1 MPQHLPTI
9 LVLPGGGYSRLSPR
23 TGEPA
28 AAWLRSIGWNAR
40 VVDYPVGA
48 KHPAPLLAIQS
59 EIAAERA
66 AGAKIVG
73 VMGFS
78 AGGHLA
84 GHAAVA
90 PVAKPHE
97 RPDFAVL
104 GYPVVSMTS
113 PTHEESRQNLIG
125 LDANALL
132 REDTSLEL
140 LVTPATPPMFI
151 WHTAADEPVPVAE
164 HSYPL
169 AAALAAAGVRHEL
182 HVFADGEH
190 GLGLAIGA
198 PAEAWLSLC
207 EIWLSSLR

>member
-1 MPQHLPTI
+1 MAANLPTI
-9 LVLPGGGYSRLSPR
+9 LVLPGGGYSRLAPHE
-23 TGEPA
+23 GEPV

-40 VVDYPVGA
+40 VVEYPVGA
-48 KHPAPLLAIQS
+48 KHPAPLLTIQS
-59 EIAAERA
+59 EIAKERA
-66 AGAKIVG
+66 LGAPLVG
-73 VMGFS
+73 VLGFS

-90 PVAKPHE
+90 PVADDNE

-104 GYPVVSMTS
+104 GYPVVSMVT
-113 PTHEESRQNLIG
+113 PTHAGSREELLG
-125 LDANALL
+125 PDANDYL
-132 REDTSLEL
+132 RQDTSIEL

-151 WHTAADEPVPVAE
+151 WHTAADAPVPVNE

-182 HVFADGEH
+182 HVFSDGEH
-190 GLGLAIGA
+190 GLGLAEGT
-198 PAEAWLSLC
+198 PAEAWQALC

>member
-1 MPQHLPTI
+1 VPHSLPTI
-9 LVLPGGGYSRLSPR
+9 LVLPGGGYSHLAPHE
-23 TGEPA
+23 GEPV

-40 VVDYPVGA
+40 VVEYPVA
-48 KHPAPLLAIQS
+48 TKHPGPLLAIQS
-59 EIAAERA
+59 EIAKERA
-66 AGAKIVG
+66 AGATTVG
-73 VMGFS
+73 VLGFS

-90 PVAKPHE
+90 PIAKPDE
-97 RPDFAVL
+97 RPDFVVL

-113 PTHEESRQNLIG
+113 PTHAGSRENLIG

-140 LVTPATPPMFI
+140 LVTTATPPMFI

-182 HVFADGEH
+182 HVFPDGEH
-190 GLGLAIGA
+190 GLGLAEGSS
-198 PAEAWLSLC
+198 AEAWQPLC
-207 EIWLSSLR
+207 EMWLNSLR

>member
-1 MPQHLPTI
+1 MPNTLPTI
-9 LVLPGGGYSRLSPR
+9 LVLPGGGYSRLAPHE
-23 TGEPA
+23 GEPV

-40 VVDYPVGA
+40 VVDYPVA
-48 KHPAPLLAIQS
+48 TKHPSPLLAIQS
-59 EIAAERA
+59 EIAKERA
-66 AGAKIVG
+66 AGATIVG
-73 VMGFS
+73 VLGFS

-90 PVAKPHE
+90 LIAKPEE

-104 GYPVVSMTS
+104 GYPVVSMIS
-113 PTHEESRQNLIG
+113 PTHVGSRENLIG
-125 LDANALL
+125 LDANTYL

-151 WHTAADEPVPVAE
+151 WHTAADEPVPLAE

-182 HVFADGEH
+182 HVFADGKH
-190 GLGLAIGA
+190 GLGLAEGTA
-198 PAEAWLSLC
+198 AEAWQALC

>member
-9 LVLPGGGYSRLSPR
+9 LVLPGGGYSGLAPHE
-23 TGEPA
+23 GEPV
-28 AAWLRSIGWNAR
+28 AAWLRSIGWNSR
-40 VVDYPVGA
+40 VVDYPVGT
-48 KHPAPLLAIQS
+48 KHPIPLLAIQS

-66 AGAKIVG
+66 AGAPMVG
-73 VMGFS
+73 VLGFS

-84 GHAAVA
+84 GHSAVA
-90 PVAKPHE
+90 PVAQPHE

-104 GYPVVSMTS
+104 CYPVVSMIS
-113 PTHEESRQNLIG
+113 PTHEGSRQNLIG

-182 HVFADGEH
+182 HVFSDGEH
-190 GLGLAIGA
+190 GLGLAEGTA
-198 PAEAWLSLC
+198 AEAWQSLC
-207 EIWLSSLR
+207 EIWLGSLR

>member
-1 MPQHLPTI
+1 MAANLPTI
-9 LVLPGGGYSRLSPR
+9 LVLPGGGYSRLAPHE
-23 TGEPA
+23 GEPV

-40 VVDYPVGA
+40 VVEYPVST

-59 EIAAERA
+59 EIAKERA
-66 AGAKIVG
+66 LGAPLVG
-73 VMGFS
+73 VLGFS

-90 PVAKPHE
+90 PVAKPEE

-104 GYPVVSMTS
+104 GYPVVSMMT
-113 PTHEESRQNLIG
+113 PTHAGSREELIG
-125 LDANALL
+125 LDANDYL

-182 HVFADGEH
+182 HVFADGKH
-190 GLGLAIGA
+190 GLGLAEGT
-198 PAEAWLSLC
+198 PAEAWQALC

>member
-1 MPQHLPTI
+1 MPHTLPTI
-9 LVLPGGGYSRLSPR
+9 LVLPGGGYSRLAPHE
-23 TGEPA
+23 GEPV

-40 VVDYPVGA
+40 VVDYPVA
-48 KHPAPLLAIQS
+48 TKHPTPLLAIQS
-59 EIAAERA
+59 EIAKERA
-66 AGAKIVG
+66 LGAPMVG
-73 VMGFS
+73 VLGFS

-90 PVAKPHE
+90 PIAKTEE

-104 GYPVVSMTS
+104 GYPVVSMIS
-113 PTHEESRQNLIG
+113 PTHEGSRENLIG
-125 LDANALL
+125 LDANAYL

-169 AAALAAAGVRHEL
+169 AVALAAAGVRHEL
-182 HVFADGEH
+182 HVFADGQH
-190 GLGLAIGA
+190 GLGLAEGTA
-198 PAEAWLSLC
+198 AEAWQSLC